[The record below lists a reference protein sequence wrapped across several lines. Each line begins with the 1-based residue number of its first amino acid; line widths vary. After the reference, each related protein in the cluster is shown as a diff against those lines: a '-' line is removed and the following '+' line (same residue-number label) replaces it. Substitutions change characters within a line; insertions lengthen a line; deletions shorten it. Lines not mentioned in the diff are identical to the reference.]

1 MIPLGVIFSNTLMI
15 ALFIIM
21 ILFLFGLIVI
31 AVSGRKDKDS
41 TETVNLKALVIV
53 PCRGMDYSLEDN
65 LRRLLRQDYRN
76 FEIIAVVDSSDDPAV
91 KYLKSTGMGYIIS
104 DFDCRNCSGKV
115 KAISTAVQHFQ
126 DFDVY
131 VIADSD
137 ITVEKTWLSR
147 LMSPFAQQDVGIS
160 TTFPYFLPVGG
171 FWSKV
176 KLVWGFVGLGMM
188 ESKLTRFGWGGSLAF
203 RKSIISGDNF
213 KFFSEFVSDDIAL
226 TKLCKKEGKGIAYV
240 ANSRPII
247 NSPDDFRTFMEWS
260 NRQTSLSVYATRNVL
275 YYGILIYSA
284 TLAIFILSI
293 VLSVLLNPVFLI
305 FLIPTAI
312 NAVKAM
318 KRAGRNYPT
327 TFLVSI
333 LLPFLYM
340 YNLLHALK
348 SKSINWRGREYSLI
362 R

>member
-1 MIPLGVIFSNTLMI
+1 MIPLGVIFSKPLTI
-15 ALFIIM
+15 ALFVVM
-21 ILFLFGLIVI
+21 MLFLFGLIVI

-65 LRRLLRQDYRN
+65 LRHLLEQDYRN
-76 FEIIAVVDSSDDPAV
+76 FKIIAVVDSSDDPAV
-91 KYLKSTGMGYIIS
+91 KYLKGTGMDYIIS
-104 DFDCRNCSGKV
+104 DFDCRHCSGKV
-115 KAISTAVQHFQ
+115 KAISSAIKSFK

-147 LMSPFAQQDVGIS
+147 LLSPFSRDDVGIS

-203 RKSIISGDNF
+203 RKSIVSGENF

-226 TKLCKKEGKGIAYV
+226 TKLCKKEGKSIAYV
-240 ANSRPII
+240 AGSRPII
-247 NSPDDFRTFMEWS
+247 NSPDNFRTFIEWS

-284 TLAIFILSI
+284 TLAIFVLSI
-293 VLSVLLNPVFLI
+293 LLSVLLNPIFLI
-305 FLIPTAI
+305 FLIPTVI
-312 NAVKAM
+312 NAAKAM
-318 KRAGRNYPT
+318 KRSGRNYLI

-333 LLPFLYM
+333 FLPFLYM

-348 SKSINWRGREYSLI
+348 AKSISWRGREYSLYK
-362 R
+362 